1 MYTHARFAM
10 LLFGLLAA
18 ALDSHA
24 GVVVTTS
31 GNVAI
36 ADISLASAGRT
47 FSAQVTIT
55 FDSAQNLNP
64 TELNL
69 TAQLVDPLAP
79 GLLARL
85 PPCLLPA
92 LGCATIDANFPILI
106 TVEPLNLGEGN
117 LTFRNSYE
125 VEVHTS
131 NLNYIPYSRYRL
143 FKAPINGAF
152 ADTTDDVQSGSVR
165 ARGRGGTFSQFLIV
179 ADTRSSLVVELQKN
193 LALQTR
199 ILAATLSSVLHTN
212 LLGLLGNVTSAV
224 LLHNFTLAIA
234 NVDQMIQTIQSH
246 AGIDVANTW
255 NSNHLLNNDAGE
267 MLALAQTLRFTLVQL
282 QNGH

>member
-10 LLFGLLAA
+10 LLFGLLAT

-24 GVVVTTS
+24 GVEVTTS

-55 FDSAQNLNP
+55 FDSVQNLNP

-92 LGCATIDANFPILI
+92 LGCATIDPNFPMLI
-106 TVEPLNLGEGN
+106 TVEPLNLGAGN
-117 LTFRNSYE
+117 LSFRNSYE
-125 VEVHTS
+125 FEVHTS
-131 NLNYIPYSRYRL
+131 NLNYVPYSRYRL
-143 FKAPINGAF
+143 FKAPVNGAF

-199 ILAATLSSVLHTN
+199 ILAATLTNLLHST

-224 LLHNFTLAIA
+224 VFRNFTLAIA
-234 NVDQMIQTIQSH
+234 NVDQIIQTLQIH
-246 AGIDVANTW
+246 AGTDVANTW